1 MHQVLEHP
9 DRHAREVGEPVLQT
23 RVAGGGPQVAHLER
37 LELERLFRGEV
48 VLADQIRDAGEELL
62 VLEHEQLGVED
73 ARLVHAGAV
82 LGLGPQVQQVAL
94 HVAHDALPVH
104 REIVLLDLDRA
115 LEAAG
120 QLDELRRGPRV
131 HAERVDDLCLALDH
145 GHSHPASVA
154 RASSASPSRTP
165 VIRARNDHNS
175 ANPPAAT
182 AASATRHQP
191 ANPPLWYRATSGSA
205 APTTNAMAGPETA
218 VARCSS
224 GWRSATATRTPCVH
238 PARSAHQRSAT

>member
-1 MHQVLEHP
+1 MHFVETVGHEGEQRRHRLLRIVAVGPDDQRRSALRREHH
-9 DRHAREVGEPVLQT
+9 D
-23 RVAGGGPQVAHLER
+23 
-37 LELERLFRGEV
+37 
-48 VLADQIRDAGEELL
+48 
-62 VLEHEQLGVED
+62 
-73 ARLVHAGAV
+73 
-82 LGLGPQVQQVAL
+82 
-94 HVAHDALPVH
+94 AHDALPVH
-104 REIVLLDLDRA
+104 REIVLLDRDRA

-131 HAERVDDLCLALDH
+131 HAERVDDLRLTLDH
-145 GHSHPASVA
+145 GHSHPARVA